1 MHNIKSLVFQDRP
14 RHKLL
19 VNGKESLTTSELL
32 SIILRTGTQKSNAL
46 QLAQVV
52 LKQYNNS
59 LNKLAVA
66 EPDELM
72 SLSGIGESKALSI
85 ISALELSRRKLLDQ
99 GESKKVINSS
109 KDAYSILLPEYL
121 DLQHEE
127 FKILL
132 LNRSNRVTH
141 IKTISK
147 GGVAGTVVDQRII
160 FKHAIQSLSSGII
173 LSHNHPSGNL
183 KPSMEDKR
191 ITKQL
196 YNSGETMGIKILDH
210 LIITNQ
216 SYFSFSDEGL
226 L

>member
-1 MHNIKSLVFQDRP
+1 MFQDRP

-59 LNKLAVA
+59 LTKLAVA

-183 KPSMEDKR
+183 QPSKEDIR

-196 YNSGETMGIKILDH
+196 SKSGETMGFKILDH

-216 SYFSFSDEGL
+216 FYYSFADEGL
-226 L
+226 I